1 MNGIIH
7 VSPQAQP
14 SAQMSGLQS
23 DPQPASYQLYS
34 TAPHGLE
41 DTAGPAYSFMGA
53 YHPGGHPEWDP
64 LWEALPRGRLSLPT
78 PTHKRTQAS
87 DRHRRQ
93 DILSLAS
100 FPSAAGR
107 HARLA
112 RAQGLI

>member
-1 MNGIIH
+1 MGKMN
-7 VSPQAQP
+7 
-14 SAQMSGLQS
+14 LQHLVIQGS
-23 DPQPASYQLYS
+23 KEAMKDYWNSVKEVRSKCEGTHY
-34 TAPHGLE
+34 TK
-41 DTAGPAYSFMGA
+41 GPAYSFMGA

>member
-1 MNGIIH
+1 MHRRLGSNRTPNLHPISSIPQLLMGWKTHLDLLIH
-7 VSPQAQP
+7 SWEP
-14 SAQMSGLQS
+14 
-23 DPQPASYQLYS
+23 
-34 TAPHGLE
+34 T
-41 DTAGPAYSFMGA
+41 T
-53 YHPGGHPEWDP
+53 PGGHPESDP
-64 LWEALPRGRLSLPT
+64 LWEVLPRGRLSLPT

-87 DRHRRQ
+87 DRHRRR

>member
-1 MNGIIH
+1 M
-7 VSPQAQP
+7 SPQAQP
-14 SAQMSGLQS
+14 SAQTSGLQL
-23 DPQPASYQLYS
+23 DPQAASYQLYS

-41 DTAGPAYSFMGA
+41 DTPGPAYSFVGA
-53 YHPGGHPEWDP
+53 HQPEGHPESDP
-64 LWEALPRGRLSLPT
+64 RWEALPRGRLSLPT
-78 PTHKRTQAS
+78 PTHQRTQAS
-87 DRHRRQ
+87 DRHRRR